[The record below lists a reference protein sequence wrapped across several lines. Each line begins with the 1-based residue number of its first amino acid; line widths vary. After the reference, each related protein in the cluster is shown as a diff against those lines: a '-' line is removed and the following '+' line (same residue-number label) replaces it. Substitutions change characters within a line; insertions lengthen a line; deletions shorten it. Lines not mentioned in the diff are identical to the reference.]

1 MPVLDPHFVPWEEL
15 CRLRGERS
23 DPPRVFAGLWTCGR
37 LEGLSLPTVA
47 VVGTRAVSRA
57 GKELGRTVA
66 RELAAAGLCVLSGL
80 ALGVDAEAH
89 HGALEAGAPTIGIL
103 GGGHRRFFPRRNRE
117 LADRMIEAGG
127 AVCSPYGADADA
139 LPYRFLER
147 NGAVAALADAVVV
160 IEAPERSGALNTAG
174 WAAGRIP
181 VLVFPGDVDR
191 RNVAGCLALIRDG
204 ATLVRNAADILSEMG
219 IERRPVQRTFELQ
232 DAQSPLHVRIIG
244 ALERDALT
252 TDQLVELTA
261 ATPASVLCALTE
273 LEFDG
278 AIVRREG
285 ATFARTPAG

>member
-1 MPVLDPHFVPWEEL
+1 
-15 CRLRGERS
+15 
-23 DPPRVFAGLWTCGR
+23 
-37 LEGLSLPTVA
+37 LSLPTVA